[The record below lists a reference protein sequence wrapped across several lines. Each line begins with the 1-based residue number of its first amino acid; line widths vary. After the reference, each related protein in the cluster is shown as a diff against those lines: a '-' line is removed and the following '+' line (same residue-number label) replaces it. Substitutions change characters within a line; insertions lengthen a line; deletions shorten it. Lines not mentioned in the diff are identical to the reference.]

1 MFRQLSAICCQ
12 LYFFQSCPQLL
23 FLIVSFN
30 NCSIIIIIIIIN
42 DIYRVQ
48 NLQMQQ
54 MRQVSCCMITVVL
67 ELVFHLYEVIIKNV
81 QSWNGQIVYQL
92 YHKLLYCHQL

>member
-30 NCSIIIIIIIIN
+30 NCSIIIIIIIN